1 MFCLK
6 EGSQRFWRDMMCEM
20 QPGGLMS
27 LRRENPSFRA
37 AFPGSVEHGMFPC
50 PVWPS
55 SILDVLELESS

>member
-1 MFCLK
+1 
-6 EGSQRFWRDMMCEM
+6 MCEM
-20 QPGGLMS
+20 QAGGLMS